1 MDFITSKIT
10 NQTARRSRVNNFV
23 HDGNTVV
30 VPAPREVFSG
40 DGVQVGALFGIAA
53 TWAPAGQK
61 VALSLRGV
69 FEVKKV
75 ANEYWPVG
83 ARIYWDDSQHIFCAD
98 PSNAAFVGVAVE
110 ETKME
115 APGVGRIRLNGTG
128 LTQSPESAAPLLNPL
143 TVDWNGVRKE
153 I

>member
-1 MDFITSKIT
+1 M
-10 NQTARRSRVNNFV
+10 NNFV

-53 TWAPAGQK
+53 TWAPAGQQ

-75 ANEYWPVG
+75 TNEFWPVG
-83 ARIYWDDSQHIFCAD
+83 ARVYWDDSQHIFCAD
-98 PSNAAFVGVAVE
+98 ATSGAFVGVAVE

-128 LTQSPESAAPLLNPL
+128 LLQSQEIAPPLLNPL
-143 TVDWNGVRKE
+143 PIDWESVRKE

>member
-1 MDFITSKIT
+1 MDFSTTKIT
-10 NQTARRSRVNNFV
+10 NQNARRSRVNNFV

-53 TWAPAGQK
+53 TWAPVGQQ

-75 ANEYWPVG
+75 ANDFWPVG
-83 ARIYWDDSQHIFCAD
+83 ARVYWDDVQHIFCSD
-98 PSNAAFVGVAVE
+98 PASAAFVGVAVE

-128 LTQSPESAAPLLNPL
+128 LSQSPESAAPLLNPL
-143 TVDWNGVRKE
+143 TIDWAGVRKE

>member
-1 MDFITSKIT
+1 VDFSTTKIT
-10 NQTARRSRVNNFV
+10 NQTFRRRSVNNFV

-53 TWAPAGQK
+53 TWAPAGQQ

-83 ARIYWDDSQHIFCAD
+83 ARVYWDDIQHIFCAD
-98 PSNAAFVGVAVE
+98 PANAVFVGVAVE

-128 LTQSPESAAPLLNPL
+128 LVQSPESAAPHLNPL
-143 TVDWNGVRKE
+143 PFDWEGMRKE

>member
-1 MDFITSKIT
+1 VNFSTTKIT
-10 NQTARRSRVNNFV
+10 NKTSRRRSMNNFV

-53 TWAPAGQK
+53 TWAPMGQQ

-69 FEVKKV
+69 FEIKKV

-83 ARIYWDDSQHIFCAD
+83 ARVYWDDTQHIFCAD
-98 PSNAAFVGVAVE
+98 PANAAFVGVAVG

-128 LTQSPESAAPLLNPL
+128 LVQSAESAAPLLNPV
-143 TVDWNGVRKE
+143 TIDWDGARKD